1 MVDLLF
7 VDDEIPILTLG
18 GGGGGGGGGNG
29 FETFTQSSVNV
40 Q

>member
-1 MVDLLF
+1 MVALLF
-7 VDDEIPILTLG
+7 VDDEIPILTW
-18 GGGGGGGGGNG
+18 GGGGGNG